1 MLWIISSVNA
11 CRQASQNLGHPVL
24 SHTRGKTPAKCHFSA
39 KPWQIRNF
47 IIAYQNV
54 VRVLSCTQHEEML
67 LSNKDSLLFKK
78 NWQTCLCQQT
88 EHHAHETRISVF
100 FCTVSTGCTYLCLFW
115 LHNIVMD
122 FTRLSLTS
130 PHVTDCTKLSWI
142 SQCCR
147 GILHKYKD
155 VEIKTLRELNR
166 WSMWKANKKVAEKV
180 EPKMQKK
187 KHSEPQQKPPKIRPQ
202 TFMIVSG
209 TWNCSFAGEKHVTL
223 QSWLSKS
230 SKLYWQWLYDKS
242 IIYLV

>member
-187 KHSEPQQKPPKIRPQ
+187 NTANRNRNLPKSDPKHLWLFRGHGIAVSLAKNMWHCSPDSASHRNY
-202 TFMIVSG
+202 TDSDYMI
-209 TWNCSFAGEKHVTL
+209 NL
-223 QSWLSKS
+223 LS
-230 SKLYWQWLYDKS
+230 
-242 IIYLV
+242 I

>member
-67 LSNKDSLLFKK
+67 LSDKDSLLFKK

-130 PHVTDCTKLSWI
+130 PHVTDCTKWSWI

-187 KHSEPQQKPPKIRPQ
+187 TQRTATETSQNQTPNIYDCFGDMELQFRWRKTCDIAVLTQQVIE
-202 TFMIVSG
+202 TIL
-209 TWNCSFAGEKHVTL
+209 TVTI
-223 QSWLSKS
+223 W
-230 SKLYWQWLYDKS
+230 
-242 IIYLV
+242 